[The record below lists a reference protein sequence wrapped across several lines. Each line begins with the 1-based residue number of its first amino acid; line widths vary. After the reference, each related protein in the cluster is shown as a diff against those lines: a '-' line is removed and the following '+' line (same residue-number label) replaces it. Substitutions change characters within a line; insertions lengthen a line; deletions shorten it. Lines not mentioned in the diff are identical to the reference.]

1 MYLFLKEI
9 YKCFKEEGFEDPL
22 EETLHLADIIARGKL
37 RADSPDF
44 LEKAGLKVE
53 NLVAMR
59 KEGKPLEYILGQS
72 PFMGELFLCAPGALI
87 PREET
92 ELLTKKSIELIEKMQ
107 EEKDDIIVAEI
118 GTGSGNIAVAL
129 ALNTKNT
136 IIFASDISEEAIAVA
151 LRNVE
156 RFGVG
161 EKVRLFSGDLFS
173 AFEGEGLEG
182 KSDLVVCNPPY
193 IPTGSLEK
201 LDSKIIDHEPVAALD
216 AGAYGIDVFM
226 RLIAEAPTYL
236 RRGGMLAF
244 EIGAG
249 QEKII
254 ARLFRKNG
262 LYEDIVSYDDGEEIR
277 VFSAVKIDPRT

>member
-9 YKCFKEEGFEDPL
+9 YERFREEGFEDPL
-22 EETLHLADIIARGKL
+22 EETLLLADIISGGRL
-37 RADSPDF
+37 RAASPGF
-44 LEKAGLKVE
+44 LEKAGLDLGK
-53 NLVAMR
+53 LLAMR
-59 KEGKPLEYILGQS
+59 KEGTPLEYILGQS

-92 ELLTKKSIELIEKMQ
+92 ELLTKKCIGFIEKMQ
-107 EEKDDIIVAEI
+107 EEKADITVAEI

-136 IIFASDISEEAIAVA
+136 LILASDITEEAIAVA
-151 LRNVE
+151 SKNVE

-161 EKVRLFSGDLFS
+161 EKVKLFTGDLFS

-182 KSDLVVCNPPY
+182 KADLVVCNPPY

-201 LDSKIIDHEPVAALD
+201 LGSKVIDHEPVEALD
-216 AGAYGIDVFM
+216 AGAYGIDIFT
-226 RLIAEAPTYL
+226 RLIAGAPAFL
-236 RRGGMLAF
+236 RPGGMLAF

-249 QEKII
+249 QDKII

-262 LYEDIVSYDDGEEIR
+262 LYEDIASYDDGKDIR
-277 VFSAVKIDPRT
+277 VFSAVKSGPRI